1 MSVPEKFLGRKPH
14 PHSSAWQRWGLGS
27 WQLWIGILFSLGF
40 IWLALRGVDLKKTTT
55 VLNQVNMLI
64 LGMAVASY
72 VFSAVAKSVRWRF
85 LLSVR
90 TPPSFGR
97 VFSVLSIGVMLN
109 AFLPA
114 RLGDLTRAY
123 LMGESESNSK
133 VYILGTIA
141 VERVQDLLFLLL
153 SLMVLLLQMALP
165 EWLSGSARGMA
176 LVLAILAPC
185 FILIVLKRDFILR
198 LVENT
203 SHFVPPVWRE
213 WLVRQARLGLDSL
226 NVIHR
231 PRLLIGSLGWSLL
244 GWALSALTNYLV
256 FLSLGLA
263 LPIWASLLILVVLQ
277 VGTAVPSSPGRI
289 GVFQYLVILALSVF
303 AVNKDVALG
312 YSILLYLVTYIPIA
326 LIGAYYLW
334 REKITWQKLNLVFA
348 ALNRQEDEAE

>member
-1 MSVPEKFLGRKPH
+1 
-14 PHSSAWQRWGLGS
+14 
-27 WQLWIGILFSLGF
+27 
-40 IWLALRGVDLKKTTT
+40 
-55 VLNQVNMLI
+55 
-64 LGMAVASY
+64 
-72 VFSAVAKSVRWRF
+72 
-85 LLSVR
+85 
-90 TPPSFGR
+90 
-97 VFSVLSIGVMLN
+97 
-109 AFLPA
+109 
-114 RLGDLTRAY
+114 
-123 LMGESESNSK
+123 
-133 VYILGTIA
+133 
-141 VERVQDLLFLLL
+141 
-153 SLMVLLLQMALP
+153 MVLLLQMALP

-213 WLVRQARLGLDSL
+213 WLVRQARHGLDSL